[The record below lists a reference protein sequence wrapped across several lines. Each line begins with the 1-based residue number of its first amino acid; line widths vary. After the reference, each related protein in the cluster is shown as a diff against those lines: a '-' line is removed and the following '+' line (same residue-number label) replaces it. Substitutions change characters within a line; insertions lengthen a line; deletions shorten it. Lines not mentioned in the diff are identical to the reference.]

1 MGARKFQLFTN
12 IDLTRATSFAWAKLY
27 VNARKFQLFTNIGL
41 TRATSFARAKL
52 YERANNCSGKF
63 QTHNH
68 CATRLARAKLYS
80 CSKYGAKFTGM
91 VNVIDLLPV
100 EGIVSF
106 ELKS

>member
-1 MGARKFQLFTN
+1 MGVQIVEVLNFNTSQTQ
-12 IDLTRATSFAWAKLY
+12 DLA
-27 VNARKFQLFTNIGL
+27 
-41 TRATSFARAKL
+41 RATSFARAKL

>member
-1 MGARKFQLFTN
+1 MK
-12 IDLTRATSFAWAKLY
+12 LTRATSFAWAKLY
-27 VNARKFQLFTNIGL
+27 VNARKFQLFTNMGL
-41 TRATSFARAKL
+41 TRATSF
-52 YERANNCSGKF
+52 
-63 QTHNH
+63 
-68 CATRLARAKLYS
+68 ARAKLYS